1 MEEAGVAGGGAIF
14 THTWKEDVFAVQSA
28 VLLSLAPRILVL
40 ATKGGVISLA
50 GQKGKLRCREF
61 QHLLTQQ

>member
-14 THTWKEDVFAVQSA
+14 THTWKEVFGVQSA
-28 VLLSLAPRILVL
+28 VLLSLAPRILML

-50 GQKGKLRCREF
+50 GQMGKLRYREF